1 MAFFRDPSTGIQ
13 SFGIQSFASAESGH
27 ANCGTGSLPGA
38 VDRRIACGNFCG
50 NPIDG
55 RHWRA
60 RVRQD
65 PQAAP
70 ERWVRR
76 WVEFASIS
84 KSAGFIEISSRN
96 WRMGCPPRRL
106 LDQWVEKG
114 RALRPHVLSHVWLVQ
129 EPCG

>member
-38 VDRRIACGNFCG
+38 VDRRIACGNRG

-60 RVRQD
+60 RVRKD

-70 ERWVRR
+70 ERRVRR

-84 KSAGFIEISSRN
+84 KSA
-96 WRMGCPPRRL
+96 
-106 LDQWVEKG
+106 VY
-114 RALRPHVLSHVWLVQ
+114 
-129 EPCG
+129 